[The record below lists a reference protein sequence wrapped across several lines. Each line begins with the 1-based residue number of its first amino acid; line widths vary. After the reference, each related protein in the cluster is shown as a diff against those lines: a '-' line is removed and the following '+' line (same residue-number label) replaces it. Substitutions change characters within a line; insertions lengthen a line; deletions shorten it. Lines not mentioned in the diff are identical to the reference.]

1 MYLQI
6 LEPEGAKDDVVEMKE
21 EETEDSKKVE
31 KAEYSL
37 EGEAKTVDVK
47 KDDNDPSDPLRTDPN
62 HPDNLKKAEDEK
74 KGTSNPPTREPYRP
88 RGRSQLF
95 KCPKCIYKFLS
106 QDGVD
111 SHLKKEHDPEYV
123 KQYFLAC
130 YSFEHYVLSPS
141 S

>member
-1 MYLQI
+1 MKQYLQI

-21 EETEDSKKVE
+21 EETEDAKKVE

-74 KGTSNPPTREPYRP
+74 KGTSNPPT
-88 RGRSQLF
+88 
-95 KCPKCIYKFLS
+95 
-106 QDGVD
+106 
-111 SHLKKEHDPEYV
+111 
-123 KQYFLAC
+123 
-130 YSFEHYVLSPS
+130 
-141 S
+141 